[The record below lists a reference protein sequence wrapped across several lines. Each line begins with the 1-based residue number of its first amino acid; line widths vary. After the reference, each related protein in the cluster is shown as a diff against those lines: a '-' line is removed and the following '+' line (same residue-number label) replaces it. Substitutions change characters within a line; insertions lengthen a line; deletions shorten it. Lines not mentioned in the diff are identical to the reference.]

1 MTNDYMTVF
10 VIIPAKRLDNAKSR
24 LSSIFTDDERKHF
37 CLKMLEDVLRTVKST
52 KRPHETVVVSQD
64 PMVSKIAKNF
74 EAAYLKERK
83 IGLNKAVSEGINWCV
98 EMGAASVLVLPA
110 DVPLVMPRDLDRI
123 LVLGKK
129 ASMVISSSRNGK
141 GTNALFL
148 TPPNVS
154 PTFYGPH
161 SFQRHIKEAKKL
173 KISCRRYGSPRLAL
187 DIDTIE
193 DLSYFVS
200 LKAKETCSYRMLEEM
215 KAANKLAIRKRHRK
229 NWNRRG
235 ELIV

>member
-1 MTNDYMTVF
+1 MTKDYVAVF
-10 VIIPAKRLDNAKSR
+10 VIIPVKRLDNAKSR
-24 LSSIFTDDERKHF
+24 LSSILTDDERKHF
-37 CLKMLEDVLRTVKST
+37 CLKMLEDVLETVNST
-52 KRPHETVVVSQD
+52 KHPHETVVISKD
-64 PMVSKIAKNF
+64 PTVSKIAKNF

-83 IGLNKAVSEGINWCV
+83 TGLNKAVSEAVDWCV

-110 DVPLVMPRDLDRI
+110 DIPSVMPTELERI
-123 LVLGKK
+123 FTLGEK

-141 GTNALFL
+141 GTNALLL

-173 KISCRRYGSPRLAL
+173 KISCRRYRSPGLAL

-193 DLSYFVS
+193 DLTYFVS
-200 LKAKETCSYRMLEEM
+200 LRAKETYAYKLLEKIEV
-215 KAANKLAIRKRHRK
+215 ANKLDIHQRRRKD
-229 NWNRRG
+229 
-235 ELIV
+235 